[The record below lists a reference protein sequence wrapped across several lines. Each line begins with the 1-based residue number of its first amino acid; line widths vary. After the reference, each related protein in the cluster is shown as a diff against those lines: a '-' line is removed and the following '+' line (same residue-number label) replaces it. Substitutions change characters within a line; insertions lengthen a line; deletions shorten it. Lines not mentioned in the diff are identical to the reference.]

1 MMTEVSKIIQ
11 QIARQQFL
19 PDATRS
25 GRFLKVVEKADGGAG
40 TCHDEEAAEADDYD
54 GAEGGDSSD
63 ESSDAGG
70 PHEECDEV
78 PGSTPLLHFVPTEL
92 RPYLV
97 VVDPALVAWRNKASL
112 LVLLAKQDEEK
123 LLCGDVF
130 LQPECWSG
138 EIEAWREC
146 PRC

>member
-25 GRFLKVVEKADGGAG
+25 GRFVKVVEKADGGAG
-40 TCHDEEAAEADDYD
+40 TCHDEEAAAEEDDYD

-63 ESSDAGG
+63 ASSDGGG

-78 PGSTPLLHFVPTEL
+78 PGSTPLLHFVPILSCVHILWWWIL
-92 RPYLV
+92 RLW
-97 VVDPALVAWRNKASL
+97 LGGTKRL
-112 LVLLAKQDEEK
+112 L
-123 LLCGDVF
+123 
-130 LQPECWSG
+130 
-138 EIEAWREC
+138 
-146 PRC
+146 